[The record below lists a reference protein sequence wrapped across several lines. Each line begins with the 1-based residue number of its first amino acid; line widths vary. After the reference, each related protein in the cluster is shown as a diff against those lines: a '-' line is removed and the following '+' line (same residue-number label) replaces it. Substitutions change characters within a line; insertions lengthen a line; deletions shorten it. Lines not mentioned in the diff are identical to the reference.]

1 MQAEANFK
9 MARPVECF
17 SEWVDDTTRAAFDRF
32 TDNNLYEYEIVSD
45 LALAIENH
53 NWEE

>member
-1 MQAEANFK
+1 

-17 SEWVDDTTRAAFDRF
+17 GEWWDDTTRAAFDRF